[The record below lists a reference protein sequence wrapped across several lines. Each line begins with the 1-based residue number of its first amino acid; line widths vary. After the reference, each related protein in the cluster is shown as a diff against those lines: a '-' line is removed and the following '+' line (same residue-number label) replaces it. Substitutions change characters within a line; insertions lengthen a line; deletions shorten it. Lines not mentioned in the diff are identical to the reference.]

1 MMKRFMAMFLTKV
14 YLITALGFALNLH
27 FCGDALASVK
37 ITGAPKPCKESVVVA
52 KKCCNDK
59 QLDVKV
65 KDAHQA
71 ETPSIISKL
80 LSFEMPKIAFGD
92 FVLSAQKALLEKL
105 SDEDPPAPPPPS
117 GKTSQYIKNGILR
130 I

>member
-1 MMKRFMAMFLTKV
+1 MMKRFTAMFLTKV

-37 ITGAPKPCKESVVVA
+37 IITPPKPCKDVA
-52 KKCCNDK
+52 VSKKCCNDK

-65 KDAHQA
+65 KDAHQS
-71 ETPSIISKL
+71 ESPSIISKL

-105 SDEDPPAPPPPS
+105 SNDEPPAPPPPS
-117 GKTSQYIKNGILR
+117 GKTAQYIKNGILR

>member
-1 MMKRFMAMFLTKV
+1 MIKRFTAMFLAKV

-37 ITGAPKPCKESVVVA
+37 ISAPPVGCKEPVAA

-65 KDAHQA
+65 KDAHQG
-71 ETPSIISKL
+71 ESPSIISKL

-105 SDEDPPAPPPPS
+105 SDQDPPAPPPPS

>member
-1 MMKRFMAMFLTKV
+1 MKKFTAIFLTKV

-27 FCGDALASVK
+27 FCGDALASIK
-37 ITGAPKPCKESVVVA
+37 INAPAKVCKEPPGVS
-52 KKCCNDK
+52 KKCCNEK

-71 ETPSIISKL
+71 ESPSIISKL

-105 SDEDPPAPPPPS
+105 SDEVPPPPPPPS